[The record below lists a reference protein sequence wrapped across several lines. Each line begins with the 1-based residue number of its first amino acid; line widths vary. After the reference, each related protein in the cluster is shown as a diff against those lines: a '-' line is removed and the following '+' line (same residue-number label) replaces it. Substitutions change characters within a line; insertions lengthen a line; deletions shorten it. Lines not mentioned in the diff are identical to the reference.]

1 MSLRIILNKWV
12 EFGYQDGRRI
22 LGSRKR
28 VMYILGLEEGR
39 CEALG
44 YPCIYLVR
52 TSLSEGSIMWL

>member
-44 YPCIYLVR
+44 DRKSVV
-52 TSLSEGSIMWL
+52 